1 MVSHLQGL
9 SCVARKNFVK
19 YVVSVHFQFFFSYG
33 FGHFKSLGQ
42 KVNQIFHRTSEKNE
56 IPIFCTIGAVEDQ
69 TRGWIV
75 HVRNTS
81 SAQRNNIVLGRHVAS
96 VVVSIQLN
104 AISVDTYIY
113 IQ

>member
-1 MVSHLQGL
+1 MVPHLQGL
-9 SCVARKNFVK
+9 SRVARKNFVK
-19 YVVSVHFQFFFSYG
+19 YVVSVHFELFFSYG

-42 KVNQIFHRTSEKNE
+42 KVNQIFHRTSEKYE
-56 IPIFCTIGAVEDQ
+56 IPIFCPIGAVEDQ